1 MLRGLIGVSTVCAL
15 MAAFSYSAL
24 SAEVQGSDDKY
35 VCDVNRSDDR
45 VMETYAKD
53 ICRAEHLRSEPI
65 WDFANRN
72 FAPVEQFVVDQQEV
86 SVYRWDAPATQ
97 HQSLWR
103 FSLMRKRRDVEDAFI
118 SLTRFMSD
126 ADDASAPSVFHLSKY
141 TIDKVITYDIYREPP
156 EYEELKQRIAAIIQG
171 QDDSI
176 FMYRKLGFRDMNSE
190 EREANSVSVKVHM
203 EETKGSI
210 NLQAIARAKPS
221 EREEVFLS
229 EIKRLH
235 EADQKR
241 LEFLQEGGFR
251 FQEEIALRS
260 SMLTHFQATEQ
271 WDKRAQSKM
280 LIQKYLELEGGINAA
295 GFAASVFGLGQ
306 AYVQAGQEEKGEE
319 MMLFFL
325 DYVKATDYIE
335 PPTRKKPLDVYKSFL
350 EERGRASEIPAIE
363 AKYGQV
369 SDK

>member
-15 MAAFSYSAL
+15 MAAFSYSAM
-24 SAEVQGSDDKY
+24 SAEVQDNEDKY

-45 VMETYAKD
+45 GMETYAKD

-72 FAPVEQFVVDQQEV
+72 FAPVDQFVVDQQEV

-156 EYEELKQRIAAIIQG
+156 EYEELKKRIVAIIQN

-176 FMYRKLGFRDMNSE
+176 FMYRKLDLRDMSLE
-190 EREANSVSVKVHM
+190 DMEADSVSLDAHT
-203 EETKGSI
+203 EETKG
-210 NLQAIARAKPS
+210 AIDLKALVRTKPS
-221 EREEVFLS
+221 QREEFFLQ
-229 EIKRLH
+229 ELKRLH

-251 FQEEIALRS
+251 FQEEIGLLS
-260 SMLTHFQATEQ
+260 SMLTYFQATEQ

-280 LIQKYLELEGGINAA
+280 LIQKYRELRGGINAA
-295 GFAASVFGLGQ
+295 GYAASVFGLGQ

-335 PPTRKKPLDVYKSFL
+335 PPTRKKPLDLYKSFL